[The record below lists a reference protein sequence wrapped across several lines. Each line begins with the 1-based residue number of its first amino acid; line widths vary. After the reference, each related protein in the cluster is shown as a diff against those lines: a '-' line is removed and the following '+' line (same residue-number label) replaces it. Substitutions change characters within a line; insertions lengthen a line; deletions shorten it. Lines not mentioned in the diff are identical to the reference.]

1 MKDFQAT
8 LEALG
13 IRFNTTKPK
22 TLDAKQKLLQ
32 IDPKSMHRR
41 VVCTKDLYTC
51 DSKKHIKILRDGIS
65 IHCCQCSRN
74 NRNTK

>member
-13 IRFNTTKPK
+13 IRFNTTQAK

-41 VVCTKDLYTC
+41 VRCTGDVYTC
-51 DSKKHIKILRDGIS
+51 DSKKHIRISRDGIN